1 MKHILYSGLIFLVML
16 FLCLGIS
23 VQAIDTSNMNI
34 TFDGEGELIV
44 DNISSVDEHTDT
56 AEQQNKEMENRYNKY
71 ITVIGFVTAI
81 ATITMLGVFIKHVVH
96 FASLGAEHWIV
107 RRNAMIGLLWSGI
120 AFALLGSATLI
131 LGLVYN
137 AFSF

>member
-16 FLCLGIS
+16 FLCLEIS

-107 RRNAMIGLLWSGI
+107 RRSAMIGLLWSGI